1 MILNFKQLLVKNYV
15 IPHYGIIISH
25 SVQTNNLKNL
35 IKLEAINISLSK
47 LLNANIFLSSI
58 FDIYLLYY
66 SITYFEDY
74 FNKFKLKN
82 LMNIEKSIIFIIGC
96 FIIEKVLKGLGLDI
110 FLIFFLYHIPKNH
123 KKYVIKMGR
132 YRDFVLDL
140 FLNVFLMSLA
150 NGIYQ
155 EYPLILSNS
164 IFIILCK
171 GLFLTYMMYNKIYI
185 E

>member
-15 IPHYGIIISH
+15 IPHYGIMLSH
-25 SVQTNNLKNL
+25 SVQTNNFMNL
-35 IKLEAINISLSK
+35 LKLETINISMSK
-47 LLNANIFLSSI
+47 IFNSNILLSSI
-58 FDIYLLYY
+58 FDVYLLYY

-82 LMNIEKSIIFIIGC
+82 LMNIEKSILFTLGC
-96 FIIEKVLKGLGLDI
+96 FIIEKALKGLGLDI
-110 FLIFFLYHIPKNH
+110 FLMFLLYHIPKNH
-123 KKYVIKMGR
+123 KKYVNIMGKS
-132 YRDFVLDL
+132 RDLTLDL
-140 FLNVFLMSLA
+140 FFNVFLMSLA
-150 NGIYQ
+150 NSVYQ

-164 IFIILCK
+164 IFIILGK